1 MIRSLLTIYIPSV
14 FSFTD
19 SPQKCK
25 LHAGT
30 GYERVRL
37 EGAISDSA
45 EKVSDIEN
53 TENVE
58 QEQGTM
64 GVEYEQI

>member
-1 MIRSLLTIYIPSV
+1 MIRSLLTIYLA
-14 FSFTD
+14 FSA
-19 SPQKCK
+19 SPTALRNVNFMVMRDVK
-25 LHAGT
+25 
-30 GYERVRL
+30 RVRL